1 VNAFAVRLQPVLMIV
16 GVVWAV
22 EIVNLFTGHSLV
34 ALGIQ
39 PRSVSGLIGIPLAP
53 LIHGGLWHAIS
64 NTLPLVILGGLTLVG
79 GRERFWEVTLGIV
92 AVSGVLVWLL
102 ARDAQHVGA
111 SGVVFGYFGAIVARA
126 FFERRLISIAIA
138 FATVFIYGSLI
149 WGVLPQPQRS
159 YISFESHLFG
169 LLAGVFI
176 VWLSNKIRRDSRA

>member
-1 VNAFAVRLQPVLMIV
+1 MNAVAIKLRPVIVIV
-16 GVVWAV
+16 GVIWAV

-34 ALGIQ
+34 SLGIQ
-39 PRSVSGLIGIPLAP
+39 PRSISGLIGIPLAP
-53 LIHGGLWHAIS
+53 LIHSGLWHAVS
-64 NTLPLVILGGLTLVG
+64 NTLPLIILGALTLVG
-79 GRERFWEVTLGIV
+79 SKERFWEITLGVV

-111 SGVVFGYFGAIVARA
+111 SGIVFGYFGAIVARV

-138 FATVFIYGSLI
+138 FLTVFIYGSLI
-149 WGVLPQPQRS
+149 WGVLPQRS

-176 VWLSNKIRRDSRA
+176 VWLSNKIRRDSRS

>member
-1 VNAFAVRLQPVLMIV
+1 VNAIAIRLQPVLIIV

-34 ALGIQ
+34 ALGIH

-64 NTLPLVILGGLTLVG
+64 NTLPLVLLGGLTLVG

-92 AVSGVLVWLL
+92 AISGVLVWLL

-111 SGVVFGYFGAIVARA
+111 SGVVFYRNCIHNRLYLRQPNLGRVTATAAQLHFVREPSFRTLRWRVYRVAR
-126 FFERRLISIAIA
+126 
-138 FATVFIYGSLI
+138 
-149 WGVLPQPQRS
+149 
-159 YISFESHLFG
+159 
-169 LLAGVFI
+169 
-176 VWLSNKIRRDSRA
+176 